1 MLTLSQLGKRTPLPT
16 KGTPSHRPA
25 ALTVPGPACALAHSP
40 GGLGSPLPHHPAAL
54 PRGVQSCLVFLF
66 SLSRLDRCQKFE
78 LLFQRSGQA
87 GHYMGMCG
95 WGERTHGHSEMK
107 GGRHWSPMPGE

>member
-1 MLTLSQLGKRTPLPT
+1 MLTLSQLGKRTPLPA

-25 ALTVPGPACALAHSP
+25 ALPVPGPACALAYP
-40 GGLGSPLPHHPAAL
+40 LGGLGSPLPHHPAAL

-66 SLSRLDRCQKFE
+66 SLSRLDKCQKLE

-95 WGERTHGHSEMK
+95 WGERTHGHPEMK
-107 GGRHWSPMPGE
+107 GGRH